1 MIANNHKY
9 NKPNNQSK
17 HLFKNLLSI
26 NFDSKTHGPFSLIV
40 KRNLIVKCHY
50 VLQQSWL
57 PDVLSLCKYFLK
69 PYNLR

>member
-26 NFDSKTHGPFSLIV
+26 NFDSKTQFDSKV
-40 KRNLIVKCHY
+40 
-50 VLQQSWL
+50 
-57 PDVLSLCKYFLK
+57 SLCATTKLVTRCSL
-69 PYNLR
+69 PL